1 MKKSLIEAKKV
12 FNGILCLAVEG
23 TEFYKTSDLL
33 NAIRGEAVTG
43 FEICKHALQPGV
55 EADGLKRCDCE
66 KPLISE
72 KSYCTVCG
80 RDIYPPAA

>member
-55 EADGLKRCDCE
+55 EADAESRCIPGCE
-66 KPLISE
+66 NVRGDQ
-72 KSYCTVCG
+72 VCQ
-80 RDIYPPAA
+80 ICKYY